1 MNDKAGVAPVIRR
14 LHPGLDQG
22 QLELIGHLDGPTRG
36 IAGPGTGKTLA
47 VALRGTNILL
57 QDLAAPEELVLC
69 TYSRA
74 AAREL
79 RQRFIT
85 LATTPAAAGTFPGCA
100 SAPSMACPA
109 GSCGPTPGGPV
120 SGLVLQC

>member
-1 MNDKAGVAPVIRR
+1 MNHTAGVAPAILR
-14 LHPGLDQG
+14 LHPGLDRG
-22 QLELIGHLDGPTRG
+22 QLELIGRLDGPARG

-57 QDLAAPEELVLC
+57 QGLASPEELVLC

-79 RQRFIT
+79 RQRFIA
-85 LATTPAAAGTFPGCA
+85 LATDPVTWEICLGSA
-100 SAPSMACPA
+100 SAPSMGCAA
-109 GSCGPTPGGPV
+109 V
-120 SGLVLQC
+120 S